1 MKCPAKLQL
10 SREDGEALRTR
21 LKGDALTAV
30 DRQGLDQVLEWYF
43 WLLLALQEATVS
55 LKRLRALVLGE
66 PRSKRQI
73 SPPGASAD
81 AGGGPG
87 ETGHAPGSAVAEAIQ
102 GIDAGKAPS
111 TGERRWAWPAG
122 RTGVPRG

>member
-73 SPPGASAD
+73 ASW
-81 AGGGPG
+81 GVIG
-87 ETGHAPGSAVAEAIQ
+87 
-102 GIDAGKAPS
+102 
-111 TGERRWAWPAG
+111 RWRWAWRDRPCP
-122 RTGVPRG
+122 GVCGGGGDTRHRRGEGAVDR